1 MKAATK
7 PTKMALRLVDKL
19 FSQDVLVRSTV
30 YGTKDFAPLDVKV
43 ISAIK
48 GKLTE

>member
-1 MKAATK
+1 
-7 PTKMALRLVDKL
+7 MALRLVDKL
-19 FSQDVLVRSTV
+19 FSQDVLVQSTV